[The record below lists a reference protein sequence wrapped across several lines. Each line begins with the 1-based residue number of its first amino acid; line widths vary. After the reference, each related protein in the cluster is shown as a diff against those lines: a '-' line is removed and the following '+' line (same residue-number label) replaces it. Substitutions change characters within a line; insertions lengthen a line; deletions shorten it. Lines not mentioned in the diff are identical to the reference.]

1 MAQALQDRLCPA
13 ALVLL
18 CQYGRVGTVTKG
30 LVAASL
36 RLKTLNDKP

>member
-1 MAQALQDRLCPA
+1 MTQALQDRLCPE

-30 LVAASL
+30 LVAAS
-36 RLKTLNDKP
+36 R